1 MLPRPTPGLND
12 KERDTMPDALPIT
25 DTPDWTRYAAGALV
39 EAFADATIAGGARTP
54 FVDYNGALAPVSPTD
69 LGIHAA
75 RAALA
80 RAGIEGSRLGATIAG
95 NCTQASFDSLF
106 FARHIGLYAGM
117 RNDRPAHGVQ
127 RLCTTGFE
135 AIAQAARA
143 TSAGQA
149 EAVLAVG
156 TESMSRAPIA
166 AYTHRG
172 GFPLGQVEFKDFLWE
187 SLIDSGCGT
196 AMGGTAENL
205 AQLHHISREETDA
218 YAAESF
224 SRAIAAQAAGR
235 FAEEIAP
242 ISDTVFEAEGM
253 KPRRMS
259 LARKAGEVSADSH
272 IRPTPIEVLAKLK
285 PVFGGVQTG
294 GNSSAIVDGAAAVVV
309 TSAAAAAGTGVAPL
323 GKVLG
328 AASAGVPPEVMGIG
342 PVPAALALLQRFGLT
357 AQDIDLF
364 EINEAFG
371 AQAEAVRRALGVSHD
386 RFNVNGGAIAFGHPL
401 AATGVRCVYSLLLE
415 LKRRG
420 LKRGIAGACAG
431 GGQGMAVLVE
441 VV

>member
-1 MLPRPTPGLND
+1 MNAPVSVS
-12 KERDTMPDALPIT
+12 EA
-25 DTPDWTRYAAGALV
+25 PDWARYAAGAMV
-39 EAFADATIAGGARTP
+39 ETFADAVLAGGARTP
-54 FVDYNGALAPVSPTD
+54 FTDLNGALALVSPTD

-75 RAALA
+75 RAAIA
-80 RAGIEGSRLGATIAG
+80 RSGIDPKRIGTTIAG
-95 NCTQASFDSLF
+95 TCTQASFDALF

-117 RNDRPAHGVQ
+117 GDDRPAHAVQ

-143 TSAGQA
+143 TSTGQVEVA
-149 EAVLAVG
+149 LAVG
-156 TESMSRAPIA
+156 TESMSRAPVA
-166 AYTHRG
+166 SFTSRG
-172 GFPLGQVEFKDFLWE
+172 GFALGQVEFKDFLWE
-187 SLIDSGCGT
+187 ALFDTGCST

-205 AQLHHISREETDA
+205 ARLHGISREETDA
-218 YAAESF
+218 YAAASF
-224 SRAIAAQAAGR
+224 ARALEAQKAGR
-235 FAEEIAP
+235 FGEEIVP
-242 ISDTVFEAEGM
+242 VTEVVFEGPGL
-253 KPRRMS
+253 KPRRLKLPKKVES
-259 LARKAGEVSADSH
+259 VAADSH
-272 IRPTPIEVLAKLK
+272 VRPTPIEVLAKLA

-309 TSAAAAAGTGVAPL
+309 TTARAAGEGGAVPLARVLAAAAAG
-323 GKVLG
+323 
-328 AASAGVPPEVMGIG
+328 VPAEVMGIG
-342 PVPAALALLQRFGLT
+342 PVPATIALLRKLGLSM
-357 AQDIDLF
+357 ADIDLF

-401 AATGVRCVYSLLLE
+401 AATGVRCVLSLAME

-441 VV
+441 VG

>member
-1 MLPRPTPGLND
+1 MND
-12 KERDTMPDALPIT
+12 LALGT
-25 DTPDWTRYAAGALV
+25 DTPDWSRYAAGAMV
-39 EAFADATIAGGARTP
+39 ETFADATLLAGARTP
-54 FVDYNGALAPVSPTD
+54 FVDFNGALALISPTD

-80 RAGIEGSRLGATIAG
+80 RSGIDPARLGTTIAG
-95 NCTQASFDSLF
+95 NCIQASYDSLF

-117 RNDRPAHGVQ
+117 ADDRPAHGVQ

-135 AIAQAARA
+135 AIAQGARA
-143 TSAGQA
+143 TSQGQV
-149 EAVLAVG
+149 EAALCVG
-156 TESMSRAPIA
+156 TETMSRAPIA

-172 GFPLGQVEFKDFLWE
+172 GFALGQVEFKDALWE
-187 SLIDSGCGT
+187 GLFDTGCAT

-205 AQLHHISREETDA
+205 ARLHGITREETDA

-224 SRAIAAQAAGR
+224 SRALAAQAGGH
-235 FAEEIAP
+235 FAAEIAP
-242 ISDTVFEAEGM
+242 VVETVFEGPGL
-253 KPRRMS
+253 KPRR
-259 LARKAGEVSADSH
+259 LRLPRGTKEVALDSH
-272 IRPTPIEVLAKLK
+272 IRPTPPEVLAKLA

-309 TSAAAAAGTGVAPL
+309 TTGAVAAGSGTAPL
-323 GKVLG
+323 GRVL
-328 AASAGVPPEVMGIG
+328 AASVAGVPAEVMGIG
-342 PVPAALALLQRFGLT
+342 PVPATLALLRRLGLSV
-357 AQDIDLF
+357 AEIDLF

-371 AQAEAVRRALGVSHD
+371 AQAEAVRRALGVPRE

-401 AATGVRCVYSLLLE
+401 AATGLRCVLSVMLE
-415 LKRRG
+415 LRRRG

-441 VV
+441 V

>member
-1 MLPRPTPGLND
+1 MNDMLPG
-12 KERDTMPDALPIT
+12 AGA
-25 DTPDWTRYAAGALV
+25 PDWTRYAEGALV
-39 EAFADATIAGGARTP
+39 ETYADATVMAGARTP
-54 FVDYNGALAPVSPTD
+54 FVDYNGALALVSPTD

-75 RAALA
+75 RAALERSGLDPA
-80 RAGIEGSRLGATIAG
+80 RLGTTIAG
-95 NCTQASFDSLF
+95 NCIQASFDSLF

-117 RNDRPAHGVQ
+117 RDDRPAHGVQ

-135 AIAQAARA
+135 VIAQGARM
-143 TSAGQA
+143 TSAGQV
-149 EAVLAVG
+149 EAALCVG

-172 GFPLGQVEFKDFLWE
+172 GFPLGQVEFKDALWE
-187 SLIDSGCGT
+187 GLFDTGCAT

-205 AQLHHISREETDA
+205 ARLHGISREETDA

-224 SRAIAAQAAGR
+224 ARAVEAQAAGR

-242 ISDTVFEAEGM
+242 VTGQVFEGPGL
-253 KPRRMS
+253 KPRR
-259 LARKAGEVSADSH
+259 LALPRKLGEVAQDTH
-272 IRPTPIEVLAKLK
+272 IRPTPVEVLAKLA

-309 TSAAAAAGTGVAPL
+309 ASGAVARAGAAGGAAPL
-323 GKVLG
+323 GRVV
-328 AASAGVPPEVMGIG
+328 AAAVSGVPAEVMGIG
-342 PVPAALALLQRFGLT
+342 PVPATVALLRHMGLT
-357 AQDIDLF
+357 VADIDLF

-371 AQAEAVRRALGVSHD
+371 AQAEAVRRALGVPRD

-401 AATGVRCVYSLLLE
+401 AATGVRCALSVMME
-415 LKRRG
+415 LRRRG

-431 GGQGMAVLVE
+431 GGQGMALLLE
-441 VV
+441 VA

>member
-1 MLPRPTPGLND
+1 MNAPVSVS
-12 KERDTMPDALPIT
+12 EA
-25 DTPDWTRYAAGALV
+25 PDWSRYAAGAMV
-39 EAFADATIAGGARTP
+39 ETFADAVLAGGARTP
-54 FVDYNGALAPVSPTD
+54 FTDLNGALAAISPTD

-75 RAALA
+75 RAAVA
-80 RAGIEGSRLGATIAG
+80 RAGIDPKRIGTTVAG
-95 NCTQASFDSLF
+95 NCTQASFDALF

-117 RNDRPAHGVQ
+117 ADDRPAHAVH

-143 TSAGQA
+143 TSLGQVDVA
-149 EAVLAVG
+149 LAVG
-156 TESMSRAPIA
+156 TESMSRSPVAS
-166 AYTHRG
+166 YTSRG
-172 GFPLGQVEFKDFLWE
+172 GFALGQVEFKDFLWE
-187 SLIDSGCGT
+187 ALYDTGCST

-205 AQLHHISREETDA
+205 ARLHGISRGETDA
-218 YAAESF
+218 YAAASF
-224 SRAIAAQAAGR
+224 ARALEAQAAGR
-235 FAEEIAP
+235 LGEEIAP
-242 ISDTVFEAEGM
+242 IAEAVFEGPGL
-253 KPRRMS
+253 KPRR
-259 LARKAGEVSADSH
+259 LKLPRKVDAVSADSH
-272 IRPTPIEVLAKLK
+272 IRPTPIEVLAKLS

-309 TSAAAAAGTGVAPL
+309 TTGKVAAEGGAVPLGRVVAAAAAG
-323 GKVLG
+323 
-328 AASAGVPPEVMGIG
+328 VPAEVMGIG
-342 PVPAALALLQRFGLT
+342 PVPAALALLRKLGLGIEE
-357 AQDIDLF
+357 IDLF

-401 AATGVRCVYSLLLE
+401 AATGVRCVLSLAME

-441 VV
+441 VG

>member
-1 MLPRPTPGLND
+1 MNDMTPGAA
-12 KERDTMPDALPIT
+12 TA
-25 DTPDWTRYAAGALV
+25 PDWTRYAEGALV
-39 EAFADATIAGGARTP
+39 ETFADATVLAGVRTP
-54 FVDYNGALAPVSPTD
+54 FVDYNGALAQVSPTD

-80 RAGIEGSRLGATIAG
+80 RSGLDPARLGTTVAG
-95 NCTQASFDSLF
+95 NCIQASFDSLF

-117 RNDRPAHGVQ
+117 RDDRPAHGVQ

-135 AIAQAARA
+135 AIAQGAQL

-149 EAVLAVG
+149 EAALCVG

-172 GFPLGQVEFKDFLWE
+172 GFALGQVEFKDALWE
-187 SLIDSGCGT
+187 GLFDTGCAT

-205 AQLHHISREETDA
+205 ARLHGITREETDA

-224 SRAIAAQAAGR
+224 SRALEAQAAGR

-242 ISDTVFEAEGM
+242 VADGVFEGPGL
-253 KPRRMS
+253 KPRR
-259 LARKAGEVSADSH
+259 LKLPRQAKGEVAQDTH
-272 IRPTPIEVLAKLK
+272 VRPTPVEALAKLA

-309 TSAAAAAGTGVAPL
+309 TTGAVAGGGAAGGAAPL
-323 GKVLG
+323 GRVV
-328 AASAGVPPEVMGIG
+328 ASAVAGVPAEVMGIG
-342 PVPAALALLQRFGLT
+342 PVPAAVALLRRLGL
-357 AQDIDLF
+357 AIGDVDLV

-371 AQAEAVRRALGVSHD
+371 AHAEAVRRALGVPRE

-401 AATGVRCVYSLLLE
+401 AATGIRCVLSVMME
-415 LKRRG
+415 LRRRG
-420 LKRGIAGACAG
+420 LRRGIAGACAG
-431 GGQGMAVLVE
+431 GGQGMALLVE
-441 VV
+441 VA